1 MAANGGAMRKIFVSY
16 RRADSQGWAGRLGEA
31 LAREFGDVA
40 CFFDIESIAPGDDFT
55 AAIGAALASSE
66 TMLVLIGP
74 HWLSASFPD
83 GSRRLD
89 DPQDFVRI
97 EIATGLARRF
107 RVIPVLVGGA
117 SMPREEDMPE
127 AIADLAVR
135 QAFDLSDTRWD
146 YDCNRLFDALERT
159 TSLKRIRQDQVAA
172 RDEAVIRVGEAMTLE
187 GVTAGDL
194 AGVKGSDAAAQAS
207 VGEIEVLKGAKIS
220 GSKVGDI
227 VGVKT
232 MGTGR
237 NTK

>member
-83 GSRRLD
+83 GSRRLE
-89 DPQDFVRI
+89 DPRDFVRI
-97 EIATGLARRF
+97 EIATGLARRL

-117 SMPREEDMPE
+117 SMPRREDMPE

-146 YDCNRLFDALERT
+146 YDCGRLFDALEQT
-159 TSLKRIRQDQVAA
+159 TSLKRIRQAAA
-172 RDEAVIRVGEAMTLE
+172 RGEAVIRVGEAMTLE

-194 AGVKGSDAAAQAS
+194 VAIKGPDAAAQAG
-207 VGEIEVLKGAKIS
+207 VGEIEVGKGARIR

-232 MGTGR
+232 TGSGR
-237 NTK
+237 NTQ

>member
-1 MAANGGAMRKIFVSY
+1 MSKIFVSY

-55 AAIGAALASSE
+55 AATGVALASSE

-74 HWLSASFPD
+74 RWLSANFPD

-89 DPQDFVRI
+89 DPRDFVRI
-97 EIATGLARRF
+97 EIATGLARGF

-117 SMPREEDMPE
+117 SMPRGEDMPE
-127 AIADLAVR
+127 AIADLAMR

-146 YDCNRLFDALERT
+146 YDCGRLFDALERT
-159 TSLKRIRQDQVAA
+159 TSLKRILQDQAAA
-172 RDEAVIRVGEAMTLE
+172 REEAVIRVGEAMTLE

-194 AGVKGSDAAAQAS
+194 AAIKGPDAAAHAG
-207 VGEIEVLKGAKIS
+207 VGAIEVGKGTKIS
-220 GSKVGDI
+220 GSKLGDI
-227 VGVKT
+227 VAIKT
-232 MGTGR
+232 TGSGR
-237 NTK
+237 KAQ